1 MGLYNNQ
8 LNSVCAGG
16 CRAELAECSASFA
29 KYRYL
34 HLLRF
39 TVTIMYK
46 NVQVKCRMC
55 KLSTAANKI

>member
-29 KYRYL
+29 KYRYS
-34 HLLRF
+34 HLLTF
-39 TVTIMYK
+39 TVKMIYK
-46 NVQVKCRMC
+46 NVQVTYRMC